1 MELLHSEYKDR
12 IAHWQRVLAQDFYHP
27 EGEIA
32 FEGFTTMDHLTPEQ
46 AVDGGF
52 RPVPVGT
59 VWGAH
64 MGISVAARYGHAAGR
79 NRRQGRGHVAG
90 YGR

>member
-27 EGEIA
+27 AGEIA

-46 AVDGGF
+46 AADGGF
-52 RPVPVGT
+52 RHPSCRVGQR
-59 VWGAH
+59 
-64 MGISVAARYGHAAGR
+64 AASLYQR
-79 NRRQGRGHVAG
+79 
-90 YGR
+90 

>member
-32 FEGFTTMDHLTPEQ
+32 FEGFTTMDT
-46 AVDGGF
+46 
-52 RPVPVGT
+52 
-59 VWGAH
+59 
-64 MGISVAARYGHAAGR
+64 
-79 NRRQGRGHVAG
+79 
-90 YGR
+90 